1 MNPADAR
8 ALCQTVDWSTTMV
21 IPIPRDTGSFQ
32 TVTVDGVEG
41 TLIDSWC
48 VAACPFGQ
56 VQKMRLHSRQPPGGR
71 QLGKLS
77 RIGVG
82 GDQAGAEFSST
93 TIFLNTVNLGRA
105 GADRISIRC
114 ISDESVPHY
123 RRRRDGCMIAG
134 VLEVKKEISVNGR
147 LGCVDS
153 LPARDRGICMV
164 TQSSSICQE
173 QSWAKIALFRL
184 PRMPGRE
191 TTSSNAGLVVSR
203 SELM

>member
-1 MNPADAR
+1 MSR
-8 ALCQTVDWSTTMV
+8 SRQLGC
-21 IPIPRDTGSFQ
+21 R
-32 TVTVDGVEG
+32 
-41 TLIDSWC
+41 
-48 VAACPFGQ
+48 
-56 VQKMRLHSRQPPGGR
+56 RLHVRPGTENAPALQTASGGR
-71 QLGKLS
+71 QLGKIS
-77 RIGVG
+77 RNGVG

-93 TIFLNTVNLGRA
+93 TLFLNAVNFGRA
-105 GADRISIRC
+105 GADRISIHC

-134 VLEVKKEISVNGR
+134 VLEVKKEISVIGR

-173 QSWAKIALFRL
+173 QSWARIALFRL
-184 PRMPGRE
+184 QPMPGRE
-191 TTSSNAGLVVSR
+191 TTSSSAGSVVSR